1 MSHLRRLLL
10 CLLLVVGAPQLGHA
24 QGKLN
29 GVALVVGQSAYEHI
43 PALPNPANDAREM
56 LKLLTDLGFDA
67 RRVSDRDGRRLGRDM
82 ERFVEDAE
90 GADVALLYYSGHGI
104 EAGGENWLLPVDA
117 SSASLEDAANSL
129 VAVSQIIDELKA
141 TVPVVIVLLD
151 ACRTSPFPEGTVIRA
166 SPKASPQPVGEGG
179 LTPMRGAAPLAGKT
193 AQADNLGT
201 VIGFAAEPGRPALD
215 GEAGGNSPYAS
226 ALLRHLGAMQGH
238 EFGAVMRMV
247 TEEVYLDTRAQ
258 QRPWMNE
265 SLRRLLYFGL
275 APDEPTGEE
284 ATITGE
290 RRQLLLTISDLPN
303 ANRAQVELVALNDA
317 VPLDAL
323 YGVLRAMG
331 TEKMPDDPKELES
344 VLKDQARRVREM
356 LAERDALIASDPE
369 ISRLTNAAD
378 RAIREG
384 AIVAARGFLD
394 DAVSRVEATSD
405 AVDNAEDLVRKRR
418 VADAAVYALRADA
431 SALAFDYRSAADDYL
446 KAFELVDRWEEDLAW
461 NYRNKEAEA
470 LQSLGD
476 ATGDRAVLERA
487 LVSYQAILDRIPR
500 GQEGR
505 DWAITRNNM
514 AVVLQTLGELSE
526 DGKEL
531 AEAVAIFRDSLAIL
545 EREDDRT
552 NWAAAQNNIG
562 NVLLVLGQRDSD
574 NEALEQALAAFRAAL
589 AARPRDKVPL
599 DWASSH
605 NNIGLTLA
613 TLGERLASPERLAE
627 AEQAYLAA
635 LEEYTRARAP
645 LQWGMVMNNLGNAQN
660 LIGSFRN
667 EDSHFSKAIA
677 TFREALE
684 VRTREQFPLQWA
696 STQLNLGNAL
706 ANKGRTEIFFGSS
719 QQQAIEAYEAALE
732 VFTREKSPH
741 EWASAQNNLGAILQ
755 NQGQQNRDVELLK
768 KSATAFEAAGS
779 LYDRTRLPFD
789 WAMVRNNLGNT
800 YQLIGMLSE
809 DPDMLR
815 RSATS
820 FREALEVYDREQ
832 SPRQWA
838 FTQSGLGA
846 TLQSLAN
853 YDETTGSLKGSIEAR
868 RAALE
873 VITLDNAPAEWATA
887 QNGLGVALLNLG
899 NRERQAAHF
908 RAAEAAFR
916 ESMKVFTADS
926 QPLQFA
932 FAINNIG
939 DVHWSMGATGGGAA
953 DYEQAIALF
962 EDAKQAFQK
971 AGFLH
976 VLPLMDQKIEAIKEA
991 MAKN

>member
-1 MSHLRRLLL
+1 MSLPRILAL
-10 CLLLVVGAPQLGHA
+10 CLALLAFLPQASQA
-24 QGKLN
+24 QAKLN

-67 RRVSDRDGRRLGRDM
+67 RQVSDRDSRRLGRDV

-117 SSASLEDAANSL
+117 GPETLTDAEESL
-129 VAVSQIIDELKA
+129 VAVSRIIEELKA

-151 ACRTSPFPEGTVIRA
+151 ACRTNPFPPGSAIQV
-166 SPKASPQPVGEGG
+166 QPGAAPAPIGDGG
-179 LTPMRGAAPLAGKT
+179 LTPVRGAAPLAGKA
-193 AQADNLGT
+193 AQIDNLGT

-215 GEAGGNSPYAS
+215 GAAGGNSPYAA

-247 TEEVYLDTRAQ
+247 TEEVYLDTKTQ

-265 SLRRLLYFGL
+265 SLRRMLYFG
-275 APDEPTGEE
+275 ASPDQPTGDE

-290 RRQLLLTISDLPN
+290 RRQLLLTISELPT
-303 ANRAQVELVALNDA
+303 ANRAQVETVALADQ

-323 YGVLRAMG
+323 YGVLSALG
-331 TEKMPDDPKELES
+331 TQKMPDDPKELES
-344 VLKDQARRVREM
+344 VLREQAKRVREM

-369 ISRLTNAAD
+369 ISRLTASAD

-405 AVDNAEDLVRKRR
+405 AVDNAEELLRQRR
-418 VADAAVYALRADA
+418 IADAAVYALRADA
-431 SALAFDYRSAADDYL
+431 AALSFDYAAAASDYL
-446 KAFELVDRWEEDLAW
+446 QAFELVDRWDADLAW

-470 LQSLGD
+470 LQALGD
-476 ATGDRAVLERA
+476 ATGDRAVLDRA
-487 LVSYQAILDRIPR
+487 LASYRAILDRIPR

-531 AEAVAIFRDSLAIL
+531 AEAAEIFRESLAIM
-545 EREDDRT
+545 EREGDRT

-574 NEALEQALAAFRAAL
+574 NGLLEEALTAFRAAL
-589 AARPRDKVPL
+589 EARPRDRLPL
-599 DWASSH
+599 DWASSQ
-605 NNIGLTLA
+605 NNIALTLA
-613 TLGERLASPERLAE
+613 TLGERLADPDRLLE
-627 AEQAYLAA
+627 AESAYQAA
-635 LEEYTRARAP
+635 LQVYTRASSP
-645 LQWGMVMNNLGNAQN
+645 LQWGLVMNNLGNTQN

-667 EDSHFSKAIA
+667 DESYFGKAVE
-677 TFREALE
+677 TFRAALE

-696 STQLNLGNAL
+696 ATQLNLGNAL
-706 ANKGRTEIFFGSS
+706 ANKGRTEILFGRS
-719 QQQAIEAYEAALE
+719 QQQAIEAYESALE
-732 VFTREKSPH
+732 VFTRERSPH
-741 EWASAQNNLGAILQ
+741 EWASAQNNLGSILQ
-755 NQGQQNRDVELLK
+755 NQGQKNRDIELLK
-768 KSATAFEAAGS
+768 RSAAAFEAAGG
-779 LYDRTRLPFD
+779 LYDRDRLPFD
-789 WAMVRNNLGNT
+789 WAMIRNNLGNT
-800 YQLIGMLSE
+800 LQLMGMLAE
-809 DPDMLR
+809 DPDILR
-815 RSATS
+815 RSAAS
-820 FREALEVYDREQ
+820 YREALEVYNRAE

-838 FTQSGLGA
+838 FTQSGLAA

-853 YDETTGSLKGSIEAR
+853 YEETTESLRGSIAAR

-887 QNGLGVALLNLG
+887 QNGLGIALLNLG
-899 NRERQAAHF
+899 NRERDAASF
-908 RAAEAAFR
+908 EAAAIAFR
-916 ESMKVFTADS
+916 ESLKVFTADS

-939 DVHWSMGATGGGAA
+939 DVHWSMAA
-953 DYEQAIALF
+953 VAGRTAEYDEAVTLF
-962 EDAKQAFQK
+962 EEAKQAFTR
-971 AGFLH
+971 AGFAH
-976 VLPLMDQKIEAIKEA
+976 VLPLIDQKIGAIREATGR
-991 MAKN
+991 N